1 MFQPIVINY
10 LSACQTQ
17 AIGVA
22 SSYTIPD
29 SSFSASSTSGSDTPS
44 NGRLNGQGAWSPSND
59 NNAND
64 YLEIDLQYEFLIC
77 AVATQ
82 GKSTANHWTA
92 KYKLLTSLN
101 NKDWDTYQEN
111 KTDKVCLT
119 EVRVRYKLPLFSI
132 IDRSSGQKITPP
144 LKNQVSCTVKY
155 LYVIMYVVQVRLT
168 IG

>member
-1 MFQPIVINY
+1 MKKKATQATTSAGTKPKCYSNNISVKTTINIWTNRNLRY
-10 LSACQTQ
+10 RLLDYVSACQIQ

-29 SSFSASSTSGSDTPS
+29 SSFSASSTRGSNAPS
-44 NGRLNGQGAWSPSND
+44 TGRLNGPGAWSPSNN

-82 GKSTANHWTA
+82 GRSTADQWTT

-101 NKDWDTYQEN
+101 NNDWHTYQEN
-111 KTDKVCLT
+111 KTDKVCLND
-119 EVRVRYKLPLFSI
+119 VWDSDNY
-132 IDRSSGQKITPP
+132 
-144 LKNQVSCTVKY
+144 CY
-155 LYVIMYVVQVRLT
+155 LAI
-168 IG
+168 

>member
-1 MFQPIVINY
+1 MFQPIGIDY

-22 SSYTIPD
+22 SSSTIPD
-29 SSFSASSTSGSDTPS
+29 SSFSARSSSSGSDTPS

-82 GKSTANHWTA
+82 GKSTADHCTK

-101 NKDWDTYQEN
+101 SKDWYTYQEN
-111 KTDKVCLT
+111 KTDKVCLN
-119 EVRVRYKLPLFSI
+119 EVSESDKLPLFSI
-132 IDRSSGQKITPP
+132 IDQVNKNNSSSRKISIIR
-144 LKNQVSCTVKY
+144 LNIF
-155 LYVIMYVVQVRLT
+155 YVITYVVQVRLNV
-168 IG
+168 G